1 MEPFFSSRSKKLQ
14 ALVFLNA
21 LMLGFTGVVHA
32 RSQNRDGENPLKAVI
47 TEEKS
52 GNKQDSVN
60 TAGIINKNHSMQ
72 VLGNEAGNYRGA
84 QPPQG
89 GRTGQGGFVN

>member
-32 RSQNRDGENPLKAVI
+32 HSQNREGENPLKTVI

-72 VLGNEAGNYRGA
+72 EPGIEAGNYKGA

-89 GRTGQGGFVN
+89 GRIGQGGFVN

>member
-14 ALVFLNA
+14 ALVFSTA
-21 LMLGFTGVVHA
+21 LMLGFTGLVHA
-32 RSQNRDGENPLKAVI
+32 HLQDSEGEKPLKLVI
-47 TEEKS
+47 TEEKY

-60 TAGIINKNHSMQ
+60 KAGIINKNQSKQ
-72 VLGNEAGNYRGA
+72 EPAKDTSNYKGA

-89 GRTGQGGFVN
+89 GRIGQGGFVN

>member
-32 RSQNRDGENPLKAVI
+32 HSQNREGENPLKPVI
-47 TEEKS
+47 SEKKR
-52 GNKQDSVN
+52 GNNQDSVN
-60 TAGIINKNHSMQ
+60 KAGIISKNQSKQ
-72 VLGNEAGNYRGA
+72 EPGEEAGNYKGA

-89 GRTGQGGFVN
+89 GRVGQGGFVN

>member
-14 ALVFLNA
+14 ALVLNA
-21 LMLGFTGVVHA
+21 MMLGFTGMVHA
-32 RSQNRDGENPLKAVI
+32 HSQDSEGENPLKLVI
-47 TEEKS
+47 TEKKA
-52 GNKQDSVN
+52 GNKQGSVN
-60 TAGIINKNHSMQ
+60 TAGIINQNHSMQ
-72 VLGNEAGNYRGA
+72 VPGNEAGNYRGA

>member
-32 RSQNRDGENPLKAVI
+32 HTQNREGENPLRPVM

-60 TAGIINKNHSMQ
+60 KAGIINKNQSKQ
-72 VLGNEAGNYRGA
+72 EPGKEAGNYKGA

-89 GRTGQGGFVN
+89 GRTGQGGFIN